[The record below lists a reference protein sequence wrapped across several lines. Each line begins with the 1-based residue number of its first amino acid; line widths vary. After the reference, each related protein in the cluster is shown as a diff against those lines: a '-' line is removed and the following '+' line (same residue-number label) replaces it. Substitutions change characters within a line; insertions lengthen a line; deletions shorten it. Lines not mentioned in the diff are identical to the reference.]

1 MQSPHKPKV
10 VIALPLPPDQVERI
24 AAVAEVVRPTGPA
37 PLSPDELK
45 TALMDADAVLLSVFQ
60 PVGPALLADAPRLRC
75 VTSIGVGTDH
85 IDLAACKGRGVT
97 VTNTP
102 GVVNE
107 PTADHVFALM
117 LTAARKIVEADA
129 YVRAGR
135 WTSPHAPLLGL
146 DLHHRTL
153 GIIGLGA
160 IGSQVARRAL
170 GFEMKL
176 LYTQPERA
184 ASKLETRLCATH
196 VPLDELLAQSD
207 FVVVQVPLLPQTRHL
222 INAAALAR
230 MKKTAILVNAAR
242 GGVVDDAAL
251 AQALAEGR
259 IAGAALDVVENE
271 PAVLPALLQAP
282 NLVLSPHLGSA
293 TGATRYAM
301 VVQAVDNLLA
311 ALVGQEPPDRVRAA

>member
-1 MQSPHKPKV
+1 MHTEKKPKV
-10 VIALPLPPDQVERI
+10 VIALPLPPEQVARI
-24 AAVAEVVRPTGPA
+24 AAVAEVVCPTGTA
-37 PLSPDELK
+37 AMSPNELK
-45 TALMDADAVLLSVFQ
+45 TALQDADAVVLSVFQ
-60 PVGPALLADAPRLRC
+60 PVGATLLTGAPRLRYL
-75 VTSIGVGTDH
+75 TSIGVGTDH
-85 IDLAACKGRGVT
+85 IDLAACAHRGIT

-117 LTAARKIVEADA
+117 LAAARKVVEADA

-160 IGSQVARRAL
+160 IGSQVARRAS
-170 GFEMKL
+170 GFEMKV
-176 LYTQPERA
+176 LYAQPKRAQPEVEA
-184 ASKLETRLCATH
+184 KLGATH
-196 VPLDELLAQSD
+196 VSVDALLAQSD
-207 FVVVQVPLLPQTRHL
+207 FVVVQVPLLPGTRHL
-222 INAAALAR
+222 IDATAFAR

-251 AQALAEGR
+251 AQALTEGR

-311 ALVGQEPPDRVRAA
+311 GLSGAVPPDRVRAA

>member
-1 MQSPHKPKV
+1 MSSPNKPKV
-10 VIALPLPPDQVERI
+10 VIALPLPPDQVARI
-24 AAVAEVVRPTGPA
+24 TAVAEVVRPTGTA
-37 PLSPDELK
+37 PLSQDELK
-45 TALMDADAVLLSVFQ
+45 TALVDADAVVLSVFQ
-60 PVGPALLADAPRLRC
+60 PVGPELLAEAPRLRG

-85 IDLAACKGRGVT
+85 IDLATCKSRGVK

-117 LTAARKIVEADA
+117 LTAARKVVEADA

-135 WTSPHAPLLGL
+135 WTTPHAPLLGL

-153 GIIGLGA
+153 GIVGLGA

-176 LYTQPERA
+176 LYAQRERA
-184 ASKLETRLCATH
+184 GHEVEARLGATH
-196 VPLDELLAQSD
+196 VALDTLLAQSD

-222 INAAALAR
+222 IDAAALAR

-251 AQALAEGR
+251 AQALTEGR

-282 NLVLSPHLGSA
+282 NLILSPHLGSA

-311 ALVGQEPPDRVRAA
+311 TLAGTEPPDRVSML